1 MARALKLFIDECLPE
16 RLPQQRREPSRNSL
30 VVSSRICVERVWRS
44 ERTKVYLGKENSSR
58 VGAQADVEEAFHY
71 HLSGQSACES
81 GVLTG
86 GEKREGKHRA
96 RAGDAKQWREQ
107 FVGVLN
113 LSNLVEAMAVE
124 RGGGNDK
131 NGRVDQQSES

>member
-30 VVSSRICVERVWRS
+30 VVASRICVERVWGSDGNAARNQ
-44 ERTKVYLGKENSSR
+44 TPQP
-58 VGAQADVEEAFHY
+58 GAQADVEEAFHY